1 MIYLSES
8 HTRTV
13 RTGSY
18 CEIEGMCFWVTLRS
32 LFNGESER
40 AAVVED
46 AYELNV
52 FLTQTT
58 GVEIAQVQT
67 LCPPSITGRP
77 HWSLEELRKIV
88 IHRGLECSQSAV
100 VYGTTMATYKL
111 GDLDLRKRKRSHSCT
126 PHRPSKRALPAQLY
140 LQNQLRLPSYTRI
153 IETALTSRSSGWTAI
168 FLAAP

>member
-32 LFNGESER
+32 LFNGDRER
-40 AAVVED
+40 AAIVEN

-52 FLTQTT
+52 LLAKAT
-58 GVEIAQVQT
+58 GVVIEQVQM

-77 HWSLEELRKIV
+77 SWSLEELRKVV
-88 IHRGLECSQSAV
+88 IHRGIECSGSAV
-100 VYGTTMATYKL
+100 IYETDVATYKL
-111 GDLDLRKRKRSHSCT
+111 GDLDLRVRKRSHALYSAQILKART
-126 PHRPSKRALPAQLY
+126 PTTSFSQKSAEDPQLY
-140 LQNQLRLPSYTRI
+140 ACL
-153 IETALTSRSSGWTAI
+153 
-168 FLAAP
+168 

>member
-1 MIYLSES
+1 MQRSVEPVLIYLSEY

-18 CEIEGMCFWVTLRS
+18 CEIEGMCFWVTLRP

-40 AAVVED
+40 AAVIED

-52 FLTQTT
+52 FLSQAN
-58 GVEIAQVQT
+58 GVEIAQVQM

-88 IHRGLECSQSAV
+88 IHRGLESSQSAV
-100 VYGTTMATYKL
+100 IYETAVATYKL
-111 GDLDLRKRKRSHSCT
+111 GDLDLRLRKRSH
-126 PHRPSKRALPAQLY
+126 ALYSARNLKARITSTAPPPKSADEPQLY
-140 LQNQLRLPSYTRI
+140 
-153 IETALTSRSSGWTAI
+153 AH
-168 FLAAP
+168 F

>member
-1 MIYLSES
+1 MQRSVEPVLIYLSES

-32 LFNGESER
+32 PLNGESER

-52 FLTQTT
+52 FLSQAA
-58 GVEIAQVQT
+58 GVEVAQVQM
-67 LCPPSITGRP
+67 LCPPSISGRP

-88 IHRGLECSQSAV
+88 IHRGLESSQSAV
-100 VYGTTMATYKL
+100 VYETAVATYRL
-111 GDLDLRKRKRSHSCT
+111 GDLDLRRRKRSHVLYSARNLKARIT
-126 PHRPSKRALPAQLY
+126 TAAPPLKSAEEPQLY
-140 LQNQLRLPSYTRI
+140 
-153 IETALTSRSSGWTAI
+153 AH
-168 FLAAP
+168 F